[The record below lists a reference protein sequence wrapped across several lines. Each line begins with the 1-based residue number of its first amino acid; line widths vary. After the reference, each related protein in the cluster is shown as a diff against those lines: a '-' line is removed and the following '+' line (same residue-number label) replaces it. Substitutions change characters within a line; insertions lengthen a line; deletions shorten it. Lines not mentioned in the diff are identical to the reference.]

1 MFLAPKRANAD
12 TYEVQLS
19 APMALG
25 IRLAVSQPDI
35 ITPVLE
41 YQSVFQTLQRR
52 ILVELT
58 KNRQLFKNAPSIES
72 LEAITPNWGFIT
84 TGDTIQ
90 LSPYTL
96 VSIEPTISAYPR
108 IIDLEL
114 TALHI
119 SRSTIRPL
127 FRGVALADN
136 LIEFDWMATSSA
148 AAAAVGIG
156 RGAELE
162 EVSDVAYHDVVA
174 GVISLKDPDMLKRE
188 KLAAKERVRSAY
200 RDADAAREAADGVA
214 ANFHL
219 TYDLSDTE
227 SAFSEWASDSD
238 SDTSEASN

>member
-1 MFLAPKRANAD
+1 MFLAPKRFNAD

-25 IRLAVSQPDI
+25 IRLTVSRADI
-35 ITPVLE
+35 VTPVLE
-41 YQSVFQTLQRR
+41 HQSVFQTLQRR
-52 ILVELT
+52 ILLELT

-96 VSIEPTISAYPR
+96 VSIDPTISAYPCS
-108 IIDLEL
+108 IDLEL

-136 LIEFDWMATSSA
+136 LIEFDWMS
-148 AAAAVGIG
+148 AAVGIS

-162 EVSDVAYHDVVA
+162 EVSDVAYDDVV

-200 RDADAAREAADGVA
+200 READAAREVADGVA

-238 SDTSEASN
+238 SDTSETSN

>member
-19 APMALG
+19 APTALG
-25 IRLAVSQPDI
+25 IRLAVSRADI

-41 YQSVFQTLQRR
+41 HQSVFQTLQRR
-52 ILVELT
+52 ILLELT

-96 VSIEPTISAYPR
+96 VSIDPTISAYPCS
-108 IIDLEL
+108 IDLEL

-127 FRGVALADN
+127 FRGAPLADN
-136 LIEFDWMATSSA
+136 LIEFDWMAT
-148 AAAAVGIG
+148 AVGIS

-162 EVSDVAYHDVVA
+162 EVSDVAYDDVV

-200 RDADAAREAADGVA
+200 READAAREVADGVA

-227 SAFSEWASDSD
+227 SAFSEWVSDSD

>member
-25 IRLAVSQPDI
+25 IRLTVSRADI
-35 ITPVLE
+35 VTPVLE
-41 YQSVFQTLQRR
+41 HQSVFQTLQRR
-52 ILVELT
+52 ILLELT

-96 VSIEPTISAYPR
+96 VSIDPTISAYPCS
-108 IIDLEL
+108 IDLEL

-136 LIEFDWMATSSA
+136 LIEFDWMS
-148 AAAAVGIG
+148 AAVGIS

-162 EVSDVAYHDVVA
+162 EVSDVAYDDVV

-200 RDADAAREAADGVA
+200 READAAREVADGVA

-238 SDTSEASN
+238 SDTSETSN

>member
-1 MFLAPKRANAD
+1 MFLAPKRFNAD

-25 IRLAVSQPDI
+25 IRLAVSRADI

-41 YQSVFQTLQRR
+41 HQSVFQTLQRR
-52 ILVELT
+52 ILLELT

-96 VSIEPTISAYPR
+96 VSIDPTISAYPCS
-108 IIDLEL
+108 IDLEL

-127 FRGVALADN
+127 FRGAPLADN
-136 LIEFDWMATSSA
+136 LIEFDWMSATA
-148 AAAAVGIG
+148 TATAVGIG
-156 RGAELE
+156 RGGAELE
-162 EVSDVAYHDVVA
+162 EVSDVAYDDVV

-200 RDADAAREAADGVA
+200 READAAREVADGVA

>member
-1 MFLAPKRANAD
+1 MFLAPKRFNAD

-25 IRLAVSQPDI
+25 IRLAVSRADI

-41 YQSVFQTLQRR
+41 HQSVFQTLQRR

-96 VSIEPTISAYPR
+96 VSIDPTISAYPCS
-108 IIDLEL
+108 IDLEL

-127 FRGVALADN
+127 FRGAPLADN
-136 LIEFDWMATSSA
+136 LIEFDWMAT
-148 AAAAVGIG
+148 AVGIS

-162 EVSDVAYHDVVA
+162 EVSDVAYHDDVA

-200 RDADAAREAADGVA
+200 READAAREVADGVA

-227 SAFSEWASDSD
+227 SAFSEWVSDSD